1 LNRKCKKRKSGARAI
16 IEKSIDENKP
26 YNPPEKP
33 PQRSEKGGW
42 PDYLDRW
49 EKHRTMQRKV
59 FGPLESS
66 FRRMAELVLATA
78 KVSNDGLMKRA
89 IRALEKEPTIHIELS
104 SEKISI
110 ELDLANGSAEILDEY
125 PISSR

>member
-1 LNRKCKKRKSGARAI
+1 
-16 IEKSIDENKP
+16 
-26 YNPPEKP
+26 
-33 PQRSEKGGW
+33 
-42 PDYLDRW
+42 
-49 EKHRTMQRKV
+49 
-59 FGPLESS
+59 
-66 FRRMAELVLATA
+66 MAELVLATA